1 MKEVIQ
7 VAVKLQFRRDTA
19 ANWESNNTILSEGE
33 LGLDTTNQRFKIG
46 DGVNGWNA
54 IDNAQ
59 YTNKAET
66 FTATTTIVG
75 SNGTSDWDEEL
86 SGTWEGLFTTTKTV
100 TGVLTT
106 DTPFIDLDLS
116 GANATNIIDIQQDFS
131 KVLRVEVVANNQ
143 LKFYAGAEP
152 VFDLL
157 LNIKVVR

>member
-1 MKEVIQ
+1 

-33 LGLDTTNQRFKIG
+33 LGLDTTNERFKIG

-54 IDNAQ
+54 LDNAQ

-66 FTATTTIVG
+66 FLATTTLIG
-75 SNGTSDWDEEL
+75 SDGSSDWTEETT
-86 SGTWEGLFTTTKTV
+86 GDWDGVFTTTKTV

-106 DTPFIDLDLS
+106 DTPIIDLDLS
-116 GANATNIIDIQQDFS
+116 NATAATVVDIQGSFGRIIRAEIVS
-131 KVLRVEVVANNQ
+131 NNNI
-143 LKFYAGAEP
+143 KFYADTEP
-152 VFDLL
+152 AKDLP

>member
-1 MKEVIQ
+1 M
-7 VAVKLQFRRDTA
+7 AVKLQFRRDTA

-33 LGLDTTNQRFKIG
+33 LGLDTTNERFKIG

-75 SNGTSDWDEEL
+75 SDGTSDWTEETT
-86 SGTWEGLFTTTKTV
+86 GDWDGVFTTTKTV

-106 DTPFIDLDLS
+106 DTPFIEIDLS
-116 GANATNIIDIQQDFS
+116 NATAVTFEDLLGDYGKIF
-131 KVLRVEVVANNQ
+131 RAEVVSNNNI
-143 LKFYAGAEP
+143 KFYASTEP
-152 VFDLL
+152 VEDLS